1 MADRRELVLA
11 ACETALEAAS
21 VDWHSEET
29 TKPAGLNVYRHRT
42 RQAVAELLPDAVV
55 FYRGERPR
63 AFNQSAH
70 DVYERQ
76 VRVGVLVRALA
87 DEDKSGDAALIPVMQ
102 WAEIALLSDYT
113 LGGLCANGDL
123 EEIEAV
129 QTEEHA
135 DTVAEA
141 LLTFVFDVHTK
152 LGDPR
157 QVP

>member
-11 ACETALEAAS
+11 ACATALGVSS

-42 RQAVAELLPDAVV
+42 RQADVNSLPDAVV

-63 AFNQSAH
+63 TMNQAAT
-70 DVYERQ
+70 DVSERQ
-76 VRVGVLVRALA
+76 VRVGVLVRAFA
-87 DEDKSGDAALIPVMQ
+87 DSDESGDAALIPVMQ

-123 EEIEAV
+123 EDIEAV

-152 LGDPR
+152 WGDPR